1 MGNSSKLIAYRWQHI
16 VESELIMAFAFEELK
31 VYQKALDFAVN
42 VIETIDEIDAQR
54 KHFRLF
60 EQIESSSTSVAS
72 NISEGKGRFSKKQ
85 FKHFLY
91 IARGS
96 LYETVTRL
104 QIFKKLKWL
113 NEVSYN
119 KLYTEAE
126 EINKMLSGLI
136 NSITA

>member
-1 MGNSSKLIAYRWQHI
+1 
-16 VESELIMAFAFEELK
+16 MAFAFEELN

-42 VIETIDEIDAQR
+42 VIENIDKIEAPR
-54 KHFRLF
+54 KHYRLF

-72 NISEGKGRFSKKQ
+72 NISEGKGRFSKKE
-85 FKHFLY
+85 FKQYLY
-91 IARGS
+91 VARGS

-113 NEVSYN
+113 KEESYKN
-119 KLYTEAE
+119 LYAEAQ

-136 NSITA
+136 NSIKISK

>member
-1 MGNSSKLIAYRWQHI
+1 
-16 VESELIMAFAFEELK
+16 MAFAFEELK
-31 VYQKALDFAVN
+31 VYQKALDFSVN
-42 VIETIDEIDAQR
+42 VIQTIDEIDAPR

-72 NISEGKGRFSKKQ
+72 NISEGKGRFSKKE
-85 FKHFLY
+85 FKHYLN

-104 QIFKKLKWL
+104 QIFRKLKWL

-119 KLYTEAE
+119 KLYAEAE

-136 NSITA
+136 NSIRP